1 MIEKYSNRTNE
12 TKETEKNKKEV
23 IICPSILS
31 ADFAVLG
38 RQVELISNDADWVHI
53 DVMDGMFVP
62 NISFGVPIVKAIR
75 KHTSLPL
82 DVHLM
87 IEEPIR
93 YVEDFAK
100 AGADLIVV
108 HAEACKHLHRAVQF
122 TRGLGVSVGVAINPG
137 TSLSVLDEILPFVDL
152 ILLMTVNPGF
162 GGQSYIETMT
172 SKISALR
179 SIMNSRSISAHIQ
192 VDGGIGPRNIKTVY
206 DAGANAVVVGS
217 AVYGT
222 SDPVRAIKELRA
234 CLES

>member
-1 MIEKYSNRTNE
+1 MIEKYSSYV
-12 TKETEKNKKEV
+12 EKNKKDV

-31 ADFAVLG
+31 ADFAILG
-38 RQVELISNDADWVHI
+38 KQVELVADDADWIHI

-62 NISFGVPIVKAIR
+62 NMSFGVPIVKAIR
-75 KHTSLPL
+75 RHTSLPL

-100 AGADLIVV
+100 AGADQIVI

-122 TRGLGVSVGVAINPG
+122 TGSLGVSVGVALNPA
-137 TSLSVLDEILPFVDL
+137 TSLCVLDEILPFVDM

-162 GGQSYIETMT
+162 GGQAYIETMT

-179 SIMNSRSISAHIQ
+179 AMMNNRSISAYIQ
-192 VDGGIGPRNIKTVY
+192 VDGGIGPQNMKTVC
-206 DAGANAVVVGS
+206 DAGADAVVVGS

-222 SDPVRAIKELRA
+222 KDPAGAIRGLRS